1 MDDQK
6 IMMELAK
13 MQTNIRSLERDNK
26 SYSKKLLERDEIIK
40 GIDEKYKDKIQKLKD
55 EIAFKDRMLE
65 TLRPI
70 PKIKKGKNAK

>member
-1 MDDQK
+1 
-6 IMMELAK
+6 MMELAK
-13 MQTNIRSLERDNK
+13 MQTNIRNLERDNK
-26 SYSKKLLERDEIIK
+26 SYSKKLIERDEIIK

-70 PKIKKGKNAK
+70 PKIKKGKNVK

>member
-26 SYSKKLLERDEIIK
+26 SYSKKLLERDETIRT
-40 GIDEKYKDKIQKLKD
+40 IDDKYKEKIKNLKD

-65 TLRPI
+65 TLRPT
-70 PKIKKGKNAK
+70 PKIKKGKNDK

>member
-1 MDDQK
+1 MTDK
-6 IMMELAK
+6 VMMELAK
-13 MQTNIRSLERDNK
+13 MQTNIRNLEKDNK
-26 SYSKKLLERDEIIK
+26 SYSKKLLERDEIIS

-70 PKIKKGKNAK
+70 PKIKKGKNVK

>member
-1 MDDQK
+1 MSDK

-13 MQTNIRSLERDNK
+13 MQTNIRNLERDNK
-26 SYSKKLLERDEIIK
+26 SYSKKLIERDEIIK

-70 PKIKKGKNAK
+70 PKIKKGKNVK

>member
-1 MDDQK
+1 MSDK

-13 MQTNIRSLERDNK
+13 MQTNIGNLERDNK

-65 TLRPI
+65 TLRPT
-70 PKIKKGKNAK
+70 PKIKKGKNVK

>member
-1 MDDQK
+1 MSDK

-13 MQTNIRSLERDNK
+13 MQTNIRNLERDNK

-70 PKIKKGKNAK
+70 PKIKKGKNVK

>member
-1 MDDQK
+1 MSDK

-13 MQTNIRSLERDNK
+13 MQTNIRNLERDNK

-55 EIAFKDRMLE
+55 EMAFKDRMLE
-65 TLRPI
+65 TLRPK
-70 PKIKKGKNAK
+70 PKIKKGKNVK

>member
-1 MDDQK
+1 MSDK

-13 MQTNIRSLERDNK
+13 MQTNIRNLERDNK

-55 EIAFKDRMLE
+55 EMAFKDRMLE
-65 TLRPI
+65 TLRPT
-70 PKIKKGKNAK
+70 PKIKKGKNVK

>member
-1 MDDQK
+1 MSDK

-13 MQTNIRSLERDNK
+13 MQTNIRNLERDNK

-65 TLRPI
+65 TLRPT
-70 PKIKKGKNAK
+70 PKIKKGKNVK

>member
-1 MDDQK
+1 MSDK

-13 MQTNIRSLERDNK
+13 MQTNIRNLERDNK

-65 TLRPI
+65 TLRPT
-70 PKIKKGKNAK
+70 PKIKKGKKWK

>member
-1 MDDQK
+1 
-6 IMMELAK
+6 MMELAK
-13 MQTNIRSLERDNK
+13 MQTNIRNLERDNK

-70 PKIKKGKNAK
+70 PKIKKGKNVK

>member
-1 MDDQK
+1 MTDK
-6 IMMELAK
+6 VMMELAK
-13 MQTNIRSLERDNK
+13 MQTNIRNLERDNK

-65 TLRPI
+65 TLRQI
-70 PKIKKGKNAK
+70 PKIKKGKNVK

>member
-26 SYSKKLLERDEIIK
+26 LYSKKMLERDETIRT
-40 GIDEKYKDKIQKLKD
+40 IDDKYKEKIKSLKD

-65 TLRPI
+65 TLRPT
-70 PKIKKGKNAK
+70 PKIKKGKNDK

>member
-1 MDDQK
+1 MSDK

-13 MQTNIRSLERDNK
+13 MQTNIRNLERDNK
-26 SYSKKLLERDEIIK
+26 SYSKKLLERDEIIS

-65 TLRPI
+65 SLRPK
-70 PKIKKGKNAK
+70 PKIKKGKNVK

>member
-1 MDDQK
+1 MTDK
-6 IMMELAK
+6 VMMELAK
-13 MQTNIRSLERDNK
+13 MQTNIRNLERDNK
-26 SYSKKLLERDEIIK
+26 SYSKKLIERDEIIK

-70 PKIKKGKNAK
+70 PKIKKGKNVK

>member
-1 MDDQK
+1 MTDK
-6 IMMELAK
+6 VMMELAK
-13 MQTNIRSLERDNK
+13 MQTNIRNLEKDNK
-26 SYSKKLLERDEIIK
+26 SYSKKLLERDEIIR

-70 PKIKKGKNAK
+70 PKIKKGKNVK

>member
-1 MDDQK
+1 MSDK

-13 MQTNIRSLERDNK
+13 MQTNIRNLERDNK
-26 SYSKKLLERDEIIK
+26 SYSKKLLERDEIIS

-65 TLRPI
+65 TLRPT
-70 PKIKKGKNAK
+70 PKIKKGKNVK

>member
-1 MDDQK
+1 MSDK

-13 MQTNIRSLERDNK
+13 MQTNIRNLERDNK
-26 SYSKKLLERDEIIK
+26 SYSKKLLERDEIIR

-70 PKIKKGKNAK
+70 PKIKKGKNVK

>member
-1 MDDQK
+1 
-6 IMMELAK
+6 MMELAK
-13 MQTNIRSLERDNK
+13 MQTNIRNLERDNK

-65 TLRPI
+65 TLRPT
-70 PKIKKGKNAK
+70 PKIKKGKNVK

>member
-1 MDDQK
+1 MSDK

-13 MQTNIRSLERDNK
+13 MQTNIRNLERDNK
-26 SYSKKLLERDEIIK
+26 AYSKKLLERDEIIR

-70 PKIKKGKNAK
+70 PKIKKGKNVK

>member
-1 MDDQK
+1 MSDK

-13 MQTNIRSLERDNK
+13 MQTNIRNLERDNK
-26 SYSKKLLERDEIIK
+26 SYSKKLLERDEIIS

-70 PKIKKGKNAK
+70 PKIKKGKNVK

>member
-1 MDDQK
+1 
-6 IMMELAK
+6 MMELAK
-13 MQTNIRSLERDNK
+13 MQTNIRNLERDNK
-26 SYSKKLLERDEIIK
+26 SYSKKLLERDEIIR

-70 PKIKKGKNAK
+70 PKIKKGKNVK